1 MKGGLINIEGF
12 DIGVIVVVGILFLLL
27 YVFVYFII
35 FKKAERNESDKEQG
49 SIGVINNKYKLLTLG
64 KGKKYNY
71 LVLRNFSKLNHA
83 FVYKNVKLLV
93 KENFEIDFDLIL
105 ICKAGIYV
113 IKEKNIKNLG
123 VKQNLK
129 NKINKKNYDYK
140 KELTENKRNT
150 KMLKKAVNLED
161 YCFFSIL
168 IDNSVKRETY
178 KNRDAFTL
186 EEFIKIVNEKLEN
199 PFYNDDQ
206 IDFIN
211 YKMIRT
217 NSIVLS

>member
-1 MKGGLINIEGF
+1 MKGGLINIDGF
-12 DIGVIVVVGILFLLL
+12 DIGVIVVIGILFLLL
-27 YVFVYFII
+27 YVLVYFII
-35 FKKAERNESDKEQG
+35 FKKAEGNQSSKEQG
-49 SIGVINNKYKLLTLG
+49 PIKVINNKYKLLTLG
-64 KGKKYNY
+64 KEKKYNY
-71 LVLRNFSKLNHA
+71 LVLRNFSKSNHA

-93 KENFEIDFDLIL
+93 KENFEMDFDLIL

-113 IKEKNIKNLG
+113 IKENNIKKLG
-123 VKQNLK
+123 VKRNIK
-129 NKINKKNYDYK
+129 KKVNKKNYDYK
-140 KELTENKRNT
+140 KELSENKRNT

-168 IDNSVKRETY
+168 IDNSVKRGTY
-178 KNRDAFTL
+178 KNREAFTL
-186 EEFIKIVNEKLEN
+186 DEFIKTVNEKLEK

>member
-1 MKGGLINIEGF
+1 M
-12 DIGVIVVVGILFLLL
+12 LL
-27 YVFVYFII
+27 
-35 FKKAERNESDKEQG
+35 KK
-49 SIGVINNKYKLLTLG
+49 
-64 KGKKYNY
+64 
-71 LVLRNFSKLNHA
+71 
-83 FVYKNVKLLV
+83 
-93 KENFEIDFDLIL
+93 
-105 ICKAGIYV
+105 
-113 IKEKNIKNLG
+113 KNIKNLG
-123 VKQNLK
+123 VKRNLK

-168 IDNSVKRETY
+168 IDNSAKRETY

-186 EEFIKIVNEKLEN
+186 EEFIKVVNEKLEN

>member
-1 MKGGLINIEGF
+1 MKGGLINIDGF
-12 DIGVIVVVGILFLLL
+12 DIGVIVVIGILFLLL
-27 YVFVYFII
+27 YVLVYFII
-35 FKKAERNESDKEQG
+35 FKKAEGNQSSKEQG
-49 SIGVINNKYKLLTLG
+49 PIKVINNKYKLLTLG
-64 KGKKYNY
+64 KEKKYNY
-71 LVLRNFSKLNHA
+71 LVLRNFSKSNHA
-83 FVYKNVKLLV
+83 FVYKNAKLLV

-113 IKEKNIKNLG
+113 IKENNIKKLGVKRNIKNK
-123 VKQNLK
+123 V
-129 NKINKKNYDYK
+129 NKKNYDYK
-140 KELTENKRNT
+140 KELSENKRNT

-168 IDNSVKRETY
+168 IDNSVKRGTY
-178 KNRDAFTL
+178 KNREAFTL
-186 EEFIKIVNEKLEN
+186 DEFIKTVNEKLEK

>member
-1 MKGGLINIEGF
+1 MKGGLINIDGF
-12 DIGVIVVVGILFLLL
+12 DIGVIVVIGILFLLL
-27 YVFVYFII
+27 YVLVYFII
-35 FKKAERNESDKEQG
+35 FKKAEGNQSSKEQG
-49 SIGVINNKYKLLTLG
+49 PIKVINNKYKLLTLG

-71 LVLRNFSKLNHA
+71 LVLRNFSKSNHA

-113 IKEKNIKNLG
+113 IKENNIKKLGVKRNIKNK
-123 VKQNLK
+123 VNR
-129 NKINKKNYDYK
+129 KNYDYK
-140 KELTENKRNT
+140 KELSESKRNT

-168 IDNSVKRETY
+168 IDNSAKRGTY
-178 KNRDAFTL
+178 KNREAFTL
-186 EEFIKIVNEKLEN
+186 DEFIKTVNEKLEK

>member
-1 MKGGLINIEGF
+1 MKRGLINIDGF
-12 DIGVIVVVGILFLLL
+12 DIGVIVVIGILFLLL
-27 YVFVYFII
+27 YVLVYFII
-35 FKKAERNESDKEQG
+35 FKKAEGNQSSKEQG
-49 SIGVINNKYKLLTLG
+49 PIKVINNKYKLLTLG

-71 LVLRNFSKLNHA
+71 LVLRNFSKSNHA

-113 IKEKNIKNLG
+113 IKENNIKKLGVKRNIKNK
-123 VKQNLK
+123 VNR
-129 NKINKKNYDYK
+129 KNYDYK
-140 KELTENKRNT
+140 KELSENKRNT

-168 IDNSVKRETY
+168 IDNSVKRGTY
-178 KNRDAFTL
+178 KNREAFTL
-186 EEFIKIVNEKLEN
+186 DEFIKTVNEKLEK

>member
-1 MKGGLINIEGF
+1 MVKG
-12 DIGVIVVVGILFLLL
+12 
-27 YVFVYFII
+27 
-35 FKKAERNESDKEQG
+35 
-49 SIGVINNKYKLLTLG
+49 
-64 KGKKYNY
+64 
-71 LVLRNFSKLNHA
+71 
-83 FVYKNVKLLV
+83 
-93 KENFEIDFDLIL
+93 NFEIDFDLIL

-113 IKEKNIKNLG
+113 IKENNIKKLGVKRNIKNK
-123 VKQNLK
+123 V
-129 NKINKKNYDYK
+129 NKKNYDYK
-140 KELTENKRNT
+140 KELSENKRNT

-178 KNRDAFTL
+178 KYRDAFTL
-186 EEFIKIVNEKLEN
+186 DEFIKTVNEKLEN

-217 NSIVLS
+217 NSIVLN